1 MKERKLGNRAAQP
14 RGNAQW
20 AWWSQQL
27 QDNGNRLGL
36 FLLDV
41 NNQLNVWDLI
51 MFPPRLLPPFFS
63 TGNFPK
69 EKQLSFSLSK
79 VDYHNNFLFHLGAG
93 FFWKSLMASSER
105 GYCLAVTWL
114 TCSWVVLG
122 IMKPGAVF
130 AGIYEWARVP
140 SPLTG
145 CMWRLEAFLPQ
156 LSSRQKAE
164 FELGIAFTDRK

>member
-1 MKERKLGNRAAQP
+1 MKERKLGNCAAQP

-51 MFPPRLLPPFFS
+51 MFPPRLLPPFFN

-79 VDYHNNFLFHLGAG
+79 VDYHNNFLFHLRAG
-93 FFWKSLMASSER
+93 FFWKSLMASSEHS
-105 GYCLAVTWL
+105 YCLAVTEWL
-114 TCSWVVLG
+114 AAGSYSALWNLEQHL
-122 IMKPGAVF
+122 PVF
-130 AGIYEWARVP
+130 TSGLRVP
-140 SPLTG
+140 SPLA
-145 CMWRLEAFLPQ
+145 CWIWRLEAFLPE
-156 LSSRQKAE
+156 LSSWQKSE
-164 FELGIAFTDRK
+164 FELGIAFTDGK